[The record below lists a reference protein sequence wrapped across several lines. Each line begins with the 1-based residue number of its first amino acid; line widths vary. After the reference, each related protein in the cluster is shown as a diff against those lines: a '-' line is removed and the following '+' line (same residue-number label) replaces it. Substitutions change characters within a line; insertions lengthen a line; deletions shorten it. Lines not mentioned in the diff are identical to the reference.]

1 MKSATCNLHLSDCT
15 LENKSENSETGG
27 RNASEGCLR
36 QVETVAGL
44 GNWQGKEMNS
54 GRIQETGKET
64 WSLTIQ
70 GLERQE
76 SRTLALLQTQGT
88 VLWAHLRLPHGRP
101 HKPEQK

>member
-64 WSLTIQ
+64 WSLTDTGFGETGIENS
-70 GLERQE
+70 GP
-76 SRTLALLQTQGT
+76 SADSGNGTLGPSAASSWET
-88 VLWAHLRLPHGRP
+88 P
-101 HKPEQK
+101 